1 MGVRQFY
8 VHNGSYVQHVGTL
21 ESCRDYIRNSRDL
34 FGVTG
39 LTICI
44 QKGNRY
50 VPFVEDNS

>member
-21 ESCRDYIRNSRDL
+21 ASCRDYIRNSRDL

-50 VPFVEDNS
+50 IPFVEDNS